1 MVSTGMTLIA
11 ALNFPEGI
19 SKSKNTAIMKLIL
32 LTALAAVALAEP
44 EADAYYGYGGY
55 YGHGLYGYGYGHQL
69 GWPSYR
75 APGFESTVWGARGKR
90 SAEPSAEPHGYG
102 FYGYHPYAYGLY
114 HPYAYGYH
122 VAAPA
127 VAAPAPVADLPA
139 ATAGVGGH
147 PGGATSYS
155 HRSPQGLR
163 GKRSAND
170 TEAVAES
177 AVVPLGYYPYTYD
190 QLHWPAVYGAGYS
203 SQCWSC
209 RGKRSA
215 DPAPGVSPYFP
226 GNIKMEDINYGKTQI
241 KYLSKRSAEADTE
254 AVPEEAPAA
263 AANVAVAYPY
273 FGYYGH
279 QLGWPSYRAPGFSS
293 TVWGARGKRS
303 AEAEPGYGYGYGYYG
318 YPAYRGYYGHPYLG
332 AGVAGHPTG
341 TSYSHR
347 SIQGLGK

>member
-1 MVSTGMTLIA
+1 
-11 ALNFPEGI
+11 
-19 SKSKNTAIMKLIL
+19 MKLLL

-69 GWPSYR
+69 GWPSIR
-75 APGFESTVWGARGKR
+75 GPGFSSTVWGARGKR

-114 HPYAYGYH
+114 HPYAYGHHVAH

-127 VAAPAPVADLPA
+127 VAAPALADLPA
-139 ATAGVGGH
+139 AAAGVGGH

-163 GKRSAND
+163 GKRSAE
-170 TEAVAES
+170 EAAPAE
-177 AVVPLGYYPYTYD
+177 D
-190 QLHWPAVYGAGYS
+190 DKVYGTGHNSYVG
-203 SQCWSC
+203 QTVW
-209 RGKRSA
+209 G
-215 DPAPGVSPYFP
+215 FP
-226 GNIKMEDINYGKTQI
+226 KV
-241 KYLSKRSAEADTE
+241 KRSAEEVE
-254 AVPEEAPAA
+254 AVAEEAPAA
-263 AANVAVAYPY
+263 AAHVAVAHPY

-279 QLGWPSYRAPGFSS
+279 QLQWPSYRAPGFSS
-293 TVWGARGKRS
+293 QCFGCRGKRS
-303 AEAEPGYGYGYGYYG
+303 ADPEPYYGYGYGYGLGFYGPGIAGHPGLATSFVGRSPQGLRGKRSADAEPGYGYYG
-318 YPAYRGYYGHPYLG
+318 YPAYRGYYGYPYGL
-332 AGVAGHPTG
+332 GVAGHPTG